1 MKLAKLDQIERQ
13 KEKEKKRQSSEKQF
27 FVAEEAEV
35 SENEDIT
42 SEYSVSEYDSDI
54 SESNHIS
61 CRQKNNKIIIELTAE
76 KLIEATSACAT

>member
-13 KEKEKKRQSSEKQF
+13 KEKEKKRLKKQF

-76 KLIEATSACAT
+76 KLLVLQDTTSVI